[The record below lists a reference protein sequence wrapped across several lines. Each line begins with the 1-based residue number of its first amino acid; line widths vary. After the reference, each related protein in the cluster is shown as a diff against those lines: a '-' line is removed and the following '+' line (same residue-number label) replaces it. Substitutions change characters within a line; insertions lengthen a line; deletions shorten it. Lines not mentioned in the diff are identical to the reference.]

1 MLIKILIILI
11 INIKINFIINIYYN
25 NNNNNNYYY

>member
-1 MLIKILIILI
+1 MLKKILIILI